1 MKLNPTAAAAPGPAR
16 VAESPATRV
25 LLRPWKEMAQR
36 RGVSTLRYL
45 TKTESHT
52 FAFSVAANAV
62 LSFFPFMVLLAWLVR
77 NIFHSGIMYSVL
89 EEFLKNLIPT
99 RNPAMQEFIVH
110 NVNVAV
116 NAHHGAQLVSIV
128 MLLISSSGVF
138 LPLEVAFNKIWGF
151 SKDRSYLGNQII
163 SLLLA
168 FACGVLALISVALA
182 AGHERVL
189 KILLMG
195 NENIVFRAATFLVLK
210 VVAIVAS
217 VAIFYLIYWLLPNG
231 KVPARSVLP
240 AAVAMGVIWELAK
253 YAYILALPWLKFPE
267 VYGPFYISITLMFWA
282 FLSGLLVLAGAH
294 LTAAPAAAIGEE
306 PAPIQEIAMAQPGGN
321 GIHH

>member
-1 MKLNPTAAAAPGPAR
+1 
-16 VAESPATRV
+16 
-25 LLRPWKEMAQR
+25 MAQR

-45 TKTESHT
+45 TMTEAHT

-62 LSFFPFMVLLAWLVR
+62 LSFFPFMVLLMWLVR
-77 NIFHSGIMYSVL
+77 NIFHSPTMAKVL
-89 EEFLKNLIPT
+89 TQFFLDLMPITQQADQNFLVRNL
-99 RNPAMQEFIVH
+99 NAV
-110 NVNVAV
+110 V

-151 SKDRSYLGNQII
+151 GKDRSYLGNQVI

-168 FACGVLALISVALA
+168 FACGVLALVSVALA
-182 AGHERVL
+182 AGHQRVL
-189 KILLMG
+189 TFLLQG
-195 NENIVFRAATFLVLK
+195 NENIIFRSATFIVLK
-210 VVAIVAS
+210 AVAIIAS

-240 AAVAMGVIWELAK
+240 AAVAMGILWELAK

-282 FLSGLLVLAGAH
+282 FISGLLVLAGAH
-294 LTAAPAAAIGEE
+294 LTAAPATAKQEE
-306 PAPIQEIAMAQPGGN
+306 PAPMQEIAMAQPGGN
-321 GIHH
+321 GIHN